1 MISMYECSAC
11 CYSTQRKDTFTRH
24 LNSVVHSKKILQI
37 SHHYLDSQ
45 NNIKEKVAVSEQ
57 KVAVS
62 EQKVAALEQ
71 KVADCN
77 YYICKK
83 CDKKYKVEKYLHKHE
98 SKCTG
103 IDSLTCPKCKKT
115 FKNKY
120 AKYRHNTE
128 ECKKMVS
135 IFEAENVKKIINN
148 NQTYNTNNT
157 NYTNSLNTN
166 NNITNIY
173 VNNYNNTRKDYLQ
186 TFDNFFN
193 IVKLAN
199 NNILV
204 RYLKCRNMNP
214 HFPEN
219 HSIKYE
225 GSRFRIRENNDWN
238 LIHPKTLKNKLYN
251 DCGSE
256 VLGLLDLH
264 KDEIS
269 KRLPSNDIYEHLK
282 KKCSPINLQLSG
294 EDKEVKDA
302 ILTALMDGTMTNNT
316 PNKIIPKEIAEK
328 LEILA
333 KQ

>member
-1 MISMYECSAC
+1 
-11 CYSTQRKDTFTRH
+11 
-24 LNSVVHSKKILQI
+24 
-37 SHHYLDSQ
+37 
-45 NNIKEKVAVSEQ
+45 
-57 KVAVS
+57 
-62 EQKVAALEQ
+62 
-71 KVADCN
+71 
-77 YYICKK
+77 
-83 CDKKYKVEKYLHKHE
+83 
-98 SKCTG
+98 
-103 IDSLTCPKCKKT
+103 
-115 FKNKY
+115 
-120 AKYRHNTE
+120 
-128 ECKKMVS
+128 MVS